1 MRYTH
6 LTIKLAV
13 QLKTRYA
20 QDTLSIYPQV
30 LNLHP
35 HCQGVLLS
43 LVFNRGTSLKDKSG
57 SLTRRHMREI
67 QEALRNNKP
76 ETIPDI
82 LRDMSKLWTKTGKQ
96 GNSGVGV
103 RRRKEADIFER
114 GLKCDCYQ

>member
-1 MRYTH
+1 
-6 LTIKLAV
+6 
-13 QLKTRYA
+13 
-20 QDTLSIYPQV
+20 
-30 LNLHP
+30 
-35 HCQGVLLS
+35 
-43 LVFNRGTSLKDKSG
+43 
-57 SLTRRHMREI
+57 MREI